1 MRAKK
6 HGNKYRIQK
15 MINGQRYNLNFD
27 HKPTKKEIE
36 EALRNINANSITV
49 KSSFE
54 EYAMQ
59 YICIKENVLSPST
72 IRGYNSMLKGLS
84 KEFKSISLCD
94 MNSAVI
100 QKEINRLSL
109 ARKPKTVSNYY
120 GFIEPVINMYRPDL
134 ILNITLPMSEKFE
147 PHVPTDDEVKA
158 ILNAAKGRSYELAL
172 HLGVYGMRRS
182 EVCAVTSS
190 DLNGNMLTINKAYV
204 LNSDNKFVLKNTN
217 KTEESTRT
225 IYIDN
230 YTADLLREKG
240 IGFKGYPT
248 NILDGLHYL
257 QKKLGIPQFRFHD
270 LRHYYASMSHSLGI
284 PDSYIMAAGGWKSD
298 YVMKKIYRHAQVEK
312 AYDMMYFASEYI
324 TEQLK

>member
-1 MRAKK
+1 
-6 HGNKYRIQK
+6 
-15 MINGQRYNLNFD
+15 
-27 HKPTKKEIE
+27 
-36 EALRNINANSITV
+36 
-49 KSSFE
+49 
-54 EYAMQ
+54 
-59 YICIKENVLSPST
+59 
-72 IRGYNSMLKGLS
+72 
-84 KEFKSISLCD
+84 
-94 MNSAVI
+94 
-100 QKEINRLSL
+100 
-109 ARKPKTVSNYY
+109 
-120 GFIEPVINMYRPDL
+120 
-134 ILNITLPMSEKFE
+134 
-147 PHVPTDDEVKA
+147 
-158 ILNAAKGRSYELAL
+158 
-172 HLGVYGMRRS
+172 
-182 EVCAVTSS
+182 
-190 DLNGNMLTINKAYV
+190 INKAYV